1 MKKDKSNRIEKI
13 IFINSATMNEE
24 TLKTDGVLL
33 LDGTNNVGK
42 SSIMRGVLYL
52 QGNDANNM
60 GYEKGIQFSN
70 YYFPDMASY
79 VVQQIRKADG
89 SAYCLVHYNGGNTF
103 VTGEYEMVLHD
114 LIIAKDGNISTP
126 KELTLKLKENKI
138 SHLNTNVGDARSIF
152 YGNKGQNRISNA
164 DPYVFCDCGEK
175 IISRLAN
182 TFLSKEIVGDDI
194 CKMLIDNKENNG
206 QDDSFD
212 LVSFREQSK
221 DYSDKLQDLLV
232 NWGTEENPGKVQTAM
247 KEVADTYDKIL
258 EQEEKDSQLVS
269 RMAYRH
275 EQDVRIINESK
286 SEIDRITQASKS
298 LINEEENKVKGLDK
312 SIKDMEFSIR
322 EWDKFE
328 KSYKEYQEKYSTP
341 EMKDA
346 ISKYERMDAIRDER
360 ETLDRQISQIESSAN
375 LDKEQMLTFLG
386 KKLAD
391 ITTQVKEK
399 ELERGNELG
408 SQLKIL
414 RDNKDSETK
423 SYIEESNI
431 IEGKISEINKKL
443 TELEIIRDG
452 KEWIEH
458 PKLIYV
464 IGEEHRG
471 LLEGIKKTKQLRDEE
486 SQNVALLRKQ
496 SEDNRAEH
504 QRVQEKIDNIRQR
517 IQKNANG
524 LKENIKKEV
533 TGMLSALPEVILNKI
548 KEVLERILKV
558 VDKWY
563 ENQEKEEHEEAEN
576 KAKQLNAENKKIK
589 SRILQTE
596 TSLIRYDS
604 QYGDYVAEIE
614 NIVKTVINRLQQ
626 QHSDCETEKAKID
639 ACRHDENY
647 WIQKENEI
655 RSSVDANYQPVI
667 DELKR
672 KECSLIEEKRE
683 LEENFDRLIKEKI
696 GEAKARELT
705 KMQEE
710 RNRLQND
717 YNTAIDFRENYGSK
731 YGSFIEQKKQYCQKS
746 LDNDRNKQRIQA
758 LYLEKGIITKEFD
771 SKKNELENKKSQL
784 KGEITQLEETVK
796 RIEAYRSDNLLMFTE
811 KKEETTILLSI
822 MLEEWKTGRK
832 NMEELKKRLKEAIT
846 NNDRG
851 LQEVLCSLDSYNL
864 RKVKDSGDILK
875 LMEFGR
881 TVKNQ
886 IPQRDKYVA
895 SLKQRMYL
903 SNENILN
910 ACIQFDDKIDNL
922 KKEVA
927 RVNERLAECVKNISA
942 LDELQIN
949 VSKDIYANDIVRELY
964 NIYEISQKYDLI
976 NGQETLLTPENY
988 NKDEYFKSIRQL
1000 VNIVNSKDNE
1010 DKKVINLSD
1019 IVKVEFRS
1027 SENGND
1033 SGWKNSINKT
1043 GSEGTGIIAKIL
1055 LDISLIDII
1064 RQKSKIPAKLNLVID
1079 EIGKMDSSN
1088 FNEIIR
1094 YAESCGLNIFCGA
1107 PQVMDRSKFDY
1118 VYRVWKENNKTY
1130 TMLDAEHVKDEED
1143 W

>member
-1 MKKDKSNRIEKI
+1 MDKSNRIEKI

-79 VVQQIRKADG
+79 IVQQIRKADG
-89 SAYCLVHYNGGNTF
+89 SAYCLIHYNGGNTF
-103 VTGEYEMVLHD
+103 VTGEYEMVLHN
-114 LIIAKDGNISTP
+114 LIIAKDGSISTP

-194 CKMLIDNKENNG
+194 CKMLIDNKENNE

-221 DYSDKLQDLLV
+221 DYNDKLHDLLI

-269 RMAYRH
+269 RMAYRY
-275 EQDVRIINESK
+275 EQDVRIIDESNT
-286 SEIDRITQASKS
+286 EINRIEQDSKS
-298 LINEEENKVKGLDK
+298 LNEEKNNKVKGLNE
-312 SIKDMEFSIR
+312 SINDVEYAIHDWNNFK
-322 EWDKFE
+322 
-328 KSYKEYQEKYSTP
+328 KSYKKHQEKYSTP

-346 ISKYERMDAIRDER
+346 ISKYERMDAITTER
-360 ETLDRQISQIESSAN
+360 ETLTRQIEQIERSAN
-375 LDKEQMLTFLG
+375 LDRDQMLNSLE
-386 KKLAD
+386 KKSTD
-391 ITTQVKEK
+391 IQKKIAEK
-399 ELERGNELG
+399 ELEKNGKQE

-414 RDNKDSETK
+414 RENKDSETT
-423 SYIEESNI
+423 SYIERSKI
-431 IEGKISEINKKL
+431 IEEKIREISKKL
-443 TELEIIRDG
+443 TELKTIRDG
-452 KEWIEH
+452 KDWIEH
-458 PKLIYV
+458 PKLISV
-464 IGEEHRG
+464 IGEEHRD
-471 LLEGIKKTKQLRDEE
+471 LLEGINKTKQLRDKEK
-486 SQNVALLRKQ
+486 QNVASLRTQ
-496 SEDNRAEH
+496 SEENRAEH
-504 QRVQEKIDNIRQR
+504 QRVQEKIYNIRQR

-548 KEVLERILKV
+548 REVLERILKV

-576 KAKQLNAENKKIK
+576 KAKQLNAEYKKIE

-596 TSLIRYDS
+596 TSLIKYDS

-614 NIVKTVINRLQQ
+614 NTVETVRNRLQQ
-626 QHSDCETEKAKID
+626 QQSDCETEKTKIE

-655 RSSVDANYQPVI
+655 RSSVDANYQPVLN
-667 DELKR
+667 ELEREKNSV
-672 KECSLIEEKRE
+672 KEEIRE
-683 LEENFDRLIKEKI
+683 WEENFDRLIKENI

-705 KMQEE
+705 KMQKE
-710 RNRLQND
+710 RDRLRND
-717 YNTAIDFRENYGSK
+717 YNTAIDFSKNHGSD

-746 LDNDRNKQRIQA
+746 LDNDRNEQRKQA
-758 LYLEKGIITKEFD
+758 LYLEKGKITKEFD
-771 SKKNELENKKSQL
+771 SKKNELENRKSQL
-784 KGEITQLEETVK
+784 NDKITQLKETVES
-796 RIEAYRSDNLLMFTE
+796 IEAYRSNNLLMFTE
-811 KKEETTILLSI
+811 KKEETTIHLST
-822 MLEEWKTGRK
+822 MLEEWKSGRK
-832 NMEELKKRLKEAIT
+832 NMDELQKKLKEAIT
-846 NNDRG
+846 NNECG
-851 LQEVLCSLDSYNL
+851 LQNVLYSLDSYNL
-864 RKVKDSGDILK
+864 HEVKDSGDILK

-881 TVKNQ
+881 IVKNQ

-895 SLKQRMYL
+895 SLKLRVCL
-903 SNENILN
+903 SNENIRN

-964 NIYEISQKYDLI
+964 NIYEMSEKYDLI
-976 NGQETLLTPENY
+976 NGQETLFSPEDY
-988 NKDEYFKSIRQL
+988 NRDEYFKSIRRL

-1033 SGWKNSINKT
+1033 SGWKDSINKT